1 MHHFI
6 LYTDLWLTDDQ
17 VARYR
22 RVRDLPDDAELRPA
36 LVAQVHEEV
45 AGLGALEDLWE
56 SRTR

>member
-22 RVRDLPDDAELRPA
+22 LLRELPPDAELRPA
-36 LVAQVHEEV
+36 LAQHVHEEV
-45 AGLGALEDLWE
+45 AGLGALDDLWE